1 MPLMALSPD
10 ITKDVTMEVDEE
22 RIKITLTPSHFFFL
36 FTVVVAGMFL
46 FFGHKICHPY
56 EIQTQEDSFFS
67 AKVLQV
73 LSDETNQDEYVE
85 SEIIRFKAELKS
97 GPEKGRVITAV
108 QEINSMI
115 NESKRKIQ
123 SGDSVILIYLPDNS
137 GDMTYLYSTHKRTTI
152 LAVLM
157 VVFFVCILAIGHKK
171 GVFTIF
177 SLGFVT
183 VAIFSV
189 YIPGILSGLNI
200 YVLTS
205 VVSFFCI
212 FVSIILI
219 NGVNKKSFSAI
230 LGNVLGVILS
240 ALCAALM
247 SHLLDFTG
255 IFDVSYF
262 VLRDVIPGKQLDL
275 RAVLWGGIVIS
286 SLGAIMDIS
295 MSIASAL
302 NEVYENMG
310 QKSFLAL
317 WKSGMEIGKDAI
329 GTMTNTLILAYIGS
343 ALGTVLLYSAYNKNI
358 VYLLN
363 SEPIAAQVVQ
373 AVVGS
378 MGILFAVPTTAVT
391 SAILLMKNG
400 D

>member
-1 MPLMALSPD
+1 
-10 ITKDVTMEVDEE
+10 
-22 RIKITLTPSHFFFL
+22 
-36 FTVVVAGMFL
+36 
-46 FFGHKICHPY
+46 
-56 EIQTQEDSFFS
+56 
-67 AKVLQV
+67 
-73 LSDETNQDEYVE
+73 
-85 SEIIRFKAELKS
+85 
-97 GPEKGRVITAV
+97 
-108 QEINSMI
+108 
-115 NESKRKIQ
+115 
-123 SGDSVILIYLPDNS
+123 
-137 GDMTYLYSTHKRTTI
+137 
-152 LAVLM
+152 
-157 VVFFVCILAIGHKK
+157 
-171 GVFTIF
+171 
-177 SLGFVT
+177 
-183 VAIFSV
+183 
-189 YIPGILSGLNI
+189 
-200 YVLTS
+200 
-205 VVSFFCI
+205 
-212 FVSIILI
+212 
-219 NGVNKKSFSAI
+219 
-230 LGNVLGVILS
+230 
-240 ALCAALM
+240 M

>member
-1 MPLMALSPD
+1 
-10 ITKDVTMEVDEE
+10 MEMDDD
-22 RIKITLTPSHFFFL
+22 RIKITLTAAQLFFV
-36 FTVVVAGMFL
+36 FTVAVAATFL
-46 FFGHKICHPY
+46 FFGNKLCRPH
-56 EIQTQEDSFFS
+56 EIQTREDSFFS

-73 LSDETNQDEYVE
+73 LSDVTQQDEYVE
-85 SEIIRFKAELKS
+85 SQIIRFKAELRS
-97 GPEKGRVITAV
+97 GPEKGRVVTAV

-115 NESKRKIQ
+115 TESKRKIQ
-123 SGDSVILIYLPDNS
+123 AGDSVILIYLPDNS

-157 VVFFVCILAIGHKK
+157 AVFFACILAIGHKK

-200 YVLTS
+200 YLLTS

-230 LGNVLGVILS
+230 LGNMLGVILS

-255 IFDVSYF
+255 IFDVSYL

-302 NEVYENMG
+302 NEVYENMAK
-310 QKSFLAL
+310 KSFLTL

-378 MGILFAVPTTAVT
+378 MGILFAVPTTAFT
-391 SAILLMKNG
+391 SAFLLMQNR

>member
-1 MPLMALSPD
+1 MALSPD